1 MYKRILLP
9 TDGSDLS
16 NSSVEA
22 GIDFAKQLNA
32 DVVGVFVAANYQYP
46 IYVDIIPP
54 NTPTE
59 QEYRD
64 AMRVLGETY
73 LQTIQ
78 DAASRQGVEFQ
89 SIVQFNDSPAKEI
102 VHTAH
107 AFGCDLIFMGSHG
120 RSGLGQFL
128 LGSVTTKVLSNCQIP
143 VLVHRVKHESAHA
156 KKSTEKL

>member
-1 MYKRILLP
+1 MYKRILIP

-16 NSSVEA
+16 DSSVQA
-22 GIDFAKQLNA
+22 GIEFAKQLNA
-32 DVVGVFVAANYQYP
+32 DVVGVFVAANFQYP
-46 IYVDIIPP
+46 IYVDLIPP

-59 QEYRD
+59 PEYQN

-73 LQTIQ
+73 LHTIQ
-78 DAASRQGVEFQ
+78 DAASRNGVEFQ
-89 SIVQFNDSPAKEI
+89 SVVQFNDSPAKEI

-107 AFGCDLIFMGSHG
+107 VFGCDLIFMGSHG

-143 VLVHRVKHESAHA
+143 VLVHRVKHETTKTA
-156 KKSTEKL
+156 KAA